1 MGGPKKP
8 TPAVMRWI
16 CPRRSGLKWQDN
28 QWNRPIPRK
37 QMTTDARRLMRPG
50 AVAAKE
56 HSVKRLPVSIAKL
69 SDLDWSRVRQ
79 RVGQRIW
86 RAL

>member
-1 MGGPKKP
+1 
-8 TPAVMRWI
+8 
-16 CPRRSGLKWQDN
+16 
-28 QWNRPIPRK
+28 
-37 QMTTDARRLMRPG
+37 MTTDASRLMRPG
-50 AVAAKE
+50 AVASKE

-69 SDLDWSRVRQ
+69 SNLDLSRVRQ

>member
-1 MGGPKKP
+1 
-8 TPAVMRWI
+8 MRWI
-16 CPRRSGLKWQDN
+16 GPRRSGLKWQERMR
-28 QWNRPIPRK
+28 NRYLLRK
-37 QMTTDARRLMRPG
+37 QMTTDASRLMRPG
-50 AVAAKE
+50 AVASKE

-69 SDLDWSRVRQ
+69 SNLDLSRVRQ